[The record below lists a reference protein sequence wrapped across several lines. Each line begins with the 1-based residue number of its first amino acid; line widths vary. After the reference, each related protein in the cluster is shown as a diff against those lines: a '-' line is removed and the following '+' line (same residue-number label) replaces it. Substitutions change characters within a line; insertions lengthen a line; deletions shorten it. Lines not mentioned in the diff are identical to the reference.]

1 MATSVVLRFCTVVGS
16 AGSVVLVQ
24 YHFFLYIYIYINSI
38 ARTLDEEYKEYK
50 KRNSTTQNIC
60 KGITKG
66 DMMP

>member
-1 MATSVVLRFCTVVGS
+1 MATSVIVRFCTVVGS

-24 YHFFLYIYIYINSI
+24 YHFFYIYINSI

-50 KRNSTTQNIC
+50 KQNSTTQNIC